1 MHDISDCIY
10 AVAAGSRRI
19 SRTGMDE
26 LLFSFMWDSGFN
38 LVMDKSRICLS
49 DLSSI
54 AAALAAGMGIF
65 LFAPLEDKN
74 KPLEEAEKKVIG
86 KKARIIVVTELILGM
101 VFLAVN
107 QRAAYAVL
115 GAVIWCGVSYLAW
128 SVKRYTEKNGKS
140 REDNN

>member
-1 MHDISDCIY
+1 MLWIKAEFAY
-10 AVAAGSRRI
+10 Q
-19 SRTGMDE
+19 T
-26 LLFSFMWDSGFN
+26 
-38 LVMDKSRICLS
+38 CLT
-49 DLSSI
+49 I